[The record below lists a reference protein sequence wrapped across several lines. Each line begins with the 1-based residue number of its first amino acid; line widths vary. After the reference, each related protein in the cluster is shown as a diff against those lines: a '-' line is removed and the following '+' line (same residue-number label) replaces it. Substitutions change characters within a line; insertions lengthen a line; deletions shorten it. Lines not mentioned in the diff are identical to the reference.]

1 MDVGIGGPKTKRSF
15 MAKKGEELSNYEKYL
30 ANIKHRGYERL
41 SIPDHEETIDEL
53 IAEGNRLLEQEAQK
67 AIKTQAAV
75 PTPTPSS
82 DNPYLRARK
91 KILSEMTEE
100 KRKLIERL
108 EKEGK
113 TDSYQYEDFV
123 AQVCK
128 LGDSMSN

>member
-1 MDVGIGGPKTKRSF
+1 
-15 MAKKGEELSNYEKYL
+15 MAKKGEELTNYEKYL
-30 ANIKHRGYERL
+30 ANVKHRGYSHL
-41 SIPDHEETIDEL
+41 PIPDHEESIDEL

-67 AIKTQAAV
+67 AAKSQAAV
-75 PTPTPSS
+75 PPEVSS

-91 KILSEMTEE
+91 KILSEMNEE

-123 AQVCK
+123 AQVRK
-128 LGDSMSN
+128 LGDSMTN

>member
-1 MDVGIGGPKTKRSF
+1 
-15 MAKKGEELSNYEKYL
+15 MAKKGEELTNYEKYL
-30 ANIKHRGYERL
+30 ANVKHRGYERL
-41 SIPDHEETIDEL
+41 PIPDHEETIDEL

-67 AIKTQAAV
+67 AAKAQAAV
-75 PTPTPSS
+75 PPPTPSS

-123 AQVCK
+123 AQVRK

>member
-1 MDVGIGGPKTKRSF
+1 
-15 MAKKGEELSNYEKYL
+15 MAKKGEKLTNYEKYL
-30 ANIKHRGYERL
+30 ANIKRRGYSNL
-41 SIPDHEETIDEL
+41 PIPDHEETIDEL

-67 AIKTQAAV
+67 KATTPKA
-75 PTPTPSS
+75 PTLPTKVSS
-82 DNPYLRARK
+82 NNPYLRARK

-100 KRKLIERL
+100 KRRLIERL

-123 AQVCK
+123 AQICK